1 MRGGRP
7 GRGVWMAIRG
17 NEHRPQTTAHRPQ
30 RTEQPFLINSS
41 KRRMRRLE
49 MVGQI
54 GKEYRTEDSGENGPR
69 EWNSWQNQVGTP
81 PVGTPQW
88 ETRESLCKT
97 CENLW
102 KTEKKNSNF
111 FFARSV
117 ETYKYPYISSKSEN
131 LRKKNFPLRALSLK

>member
-1 MRGGRP
+1 
-7 GRGVWMAIRG
+7 
-17 NEHRPQTTAHRPQ
+17 
-30 RTEQPFLINSS
+30 
-41 KRRMRRLE
+41 

-81 PVGTPQW
+81 SGNPPVGNSWKLVQ
-88 ETRESLCKT
+88 
-97 CENLW
+97 NLW
-102 KTEKKNSNF
+102 KLVENWKKNSNF

-131 LRKKNFPLRALSLK
+131 PRKKNFPLRALSLK